1 MGETGSCSDGGAMLS
16 KSLIQFS
23 VDGQG
28 WVPSLL
34 FCLRPNHGGGKEG
47 NSCLLQQDLCSHSC
61 FQCPRPR
68 SRPLPTPLP
77 GTPGHSQADLAQSL
91 VGTLLLSPGSWC
103 AQGFVWLVFAKSLF
117 PQACGSSVIKSH
129 WPSTS
134 NSLGVLSLFAASSG

>member
-1 MGETGSCSDGGAMLS
+1 MLS

-47 NSCLLQQDLCSHSC
+47 NGCLLQQDLCSHSC

-68 SRPLPTPLP
+68 SRLLPTPLP
-77 GTPGHSQADLAQSL
+77 GTLGHSQAGLAQSL

-103 AQGFVWLVFAKSLF
+103 AQGFVCALQESVSPGLWKFCNQIPLAFNIFSGGSQSL
-117 PQACGSSVIKSH
+117 CRILR
-129 WPSTS
+129 
-134 NSLGVLSLFAASSG
+134 LGNLLWVLEVS